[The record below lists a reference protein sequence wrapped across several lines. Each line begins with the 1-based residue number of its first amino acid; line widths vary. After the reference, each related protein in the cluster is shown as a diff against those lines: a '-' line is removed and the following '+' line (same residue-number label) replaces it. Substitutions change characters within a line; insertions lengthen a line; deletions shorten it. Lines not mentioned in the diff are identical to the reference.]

1 MVEITSEHTFKALKD
16 RKAVDL
22 ALMQE
27 LVFCYVQGTQYA
39 CTRPETHKNIN
50 SLLFSCIP
58 KENGQQPFKKK
69 CGLGG
74 GGARPLSAA
83 LNVYWEQAVWEFVS
97 SLDNDAKLAKW
108 PHLLK
113 PPPHTHSLLLSGK
126 RQASSQKPVQIKD
139 RWQKSWAAVLKF
151 ENQMLRIKT
160 EKVQIEN
167 IPIYLSED
175 LSEPFLIKF
184 QQIYLHWE

>member
-1 MVEITSEHTFKALKD
+1 MRAGG
-16 RKAVDL
+16 R
-22 ALMQE
+22 
-27 LVFCYVQGTQYA
+27 
-39 CTRPETHKNIN
+39 
-50 SLLFSCIP
+50 
-58 KENGQQPFKKK
+58 
-69 CGLGG
+69 G

-167 IPIYLSED
+167 IPIYLSEH

-184 QQIYLHWE
+184 Q

>member
-1 MVEITSEHTFKALKD
+1 MFKAHSMRVLDLKPI
-16 RKAVDL
+16 KIL
-22 ALMQE
+22 IP
-27 LVFCYVQGTQYA
+27 Y
-39 CTRPETHKNIN
+39 
-50 SLLFSCIP
+50 FSPAFP
-58 KENGQQPFKKK
+58 KKTDSNHLKK

>member
-1 MVEITSEHTFKALKD
+1 MFKAHSMRVLDLKPI
-16 RKAVDL
+16 KIL
-22 ALMQE
+22 IP
-27 LVFCYVQGTQYA
+27 Y
-39 CTRPETHKNIN
+39 
-50 SLLFSCIP
+50 FSPAFP
-58 KENGQQPFKKK
+58 KKTDSNHLKK
-69 CGLGG
+69 CGLGGG

-97 SLDNDAKLAKW
+97 SLDNDAKPAKW